1 MSNSNKAGPSK
12 PNKKKNNWFKHRN
25 FTNSP
30 VLVSRAQQI
39 NVGPEAAAGGFCPY
53 KAWNH
58 YFPLDDYSPTSDI
71 VESINVFDKFVK
83 DYFTTHDMNEVAT
96 RACIVV
102 DCKNLAAHT
111 SVKTKYPNFVA
122 NLRETPERII
132 NCIGLATHQYI
143 IRQYQQLA
151 SKEQTR
157 TQMLEALADVPVI
170 RARLYNFEPLTALKH
185 LKAKTF
191 GQFVA
196 IRGTLVKVSHVKPL
210 CTTMAFRCT
219 MCEQLQAILLIDN
232 KYSTPT
238 KCVSSSCR
246 GRSFEPL
253 RSHPLTEITDFQVV
267 KLQESVSE
275 EQRETGRMP
284 RTVEVELSRDLADTA
299 SPGDVVTITGVVK
312 VKKSEDG
319 VHFSHKA
326 KNKCMFLL
334 HIEGNHVSNSRGNTL
349 TDCRGNSADE
359 LLDFSAR
366 DLAGIEEIRK
376 QDDIFSLLVASLCPT
391 IFGQDMVKAGMLLC
405 LFGGNQNSDEDRIPV
420 RGNSHILL
428 VGDPGLGK
436 SQLLQAVSRLVPR
449 GVYICGNASSNSGLT
464 VTLTRDS
471 GTGDTGLEA
480 GALVLA
486 DQGVC
491 CIDEFDKMTNQH
503 QALLEAME
511 QQNISIAKAGI
522 VCSMPARC
530 SIIAAANPVGGHYN
544 KSKTVSENLK
554 MGGALLS
561 RFDLVYILLDTPD
574 EKRDKLLS
582 DHVMAMH
589 TGRKKKESLVKQLA
603 AASSRENIS
612 MGLLHD
618 RLSKYAR
625 KDECDPVPYSLL
637 WKYIAYARKTMKQ
650 VNLSPEACQV
660 LKEFYLELRKKGYT
674 ADSTPI
680 TTRQLESLRRLTEAR
695 CKVEFRDV
703 ASAEDAREVVE
714 IMQHCLYET
723 FADETNSL
731 QFERSFHGTGVS
743 KRGKIKK
750 LIALLNREASYKSSN
765 LFSTSDIRAL
775 AQKIGIEATSVS
787 EQIEVLNNQ
796 GFLIK
801 TGSSMYKLQTMD

>member
-1 MSNSNKAGPSK
+1 EAS
-12 PNKKKNNWFKHRN
+12 
-25 FTNSP
+25 
-30 VLVSRAQQI
+30 
-39 NVGPEAAAGGFCPY
+39 VGRFCPFR
-53 KAWNH
+53 AWNH
-58 YFPLDDYSPTSDI
+58 YFPLEDYSPNSDN
-71 VESINVFDKFVK
+71 VETINVFDKFVK
-83 DYFTTHDMNEVAT
+83 SYFETHDVNDVAT
-96 RACIVV
+96 KGCVVV
-102 DCKNLAAHT
+102 DCKVLADHS
-111 SVKTKYPNFVA
+111 SVKSKLPNLLE
-122 NLRETPERII
+122 NLREMPEKLI
-132 NCIGLATHQYI
+132 NCLGLATHHYI
-143 IRQYQQLA
+143 IKQFQQLA
-151 SKEQTR
+151 NKEDQTR
-157 TQMLEALADVPVI
+157 TQMLETLADVPVI

-191 GQFVA
+191 GQFVS

-210 CTTMAFRCT
+210 CTTMAFRCST
-219 MCEQLQAILLIDN
+219 CQQLQAILLIDN
-232 KYSTPT
+232 KYSTPN
-238 KCVSSSCR
+238 KCVSPACR
-246 GRSFEPL
+246 GRNFEPL
-253 RSHPLTEITDFQVV
+253 RSHPLTEITDWQIV
-267 KLQESVSE
+267 KLQETVCE

-284 RTVEVELSRDLADTA
+284 RTVEIELSRDLADTA
-299 SPGDVVTITGVVK
+299 SPGDVVTITGIVK

-319 VHFSHKA
+319 NHYSNKA

-334 HIEGNHVSNSRGNTL
+334 YIEGNHVSNSRGNTL
-349 TDCRGNSADE
+349 SGNTADE
-359 LLDFSAR
+359 LLDFTPR
-366 DLAGIEEIRK
+366 DLAGIQEIRK
-376 QDDIFSLLVASLCPT
+376 QDDIFSLLVSSLCPT
-391 IFGQDMVKAGMLLC
+391 IFGQDMVKAGLLLC
-405 LFGGNQNSDEDRIPV
+405 LFGGNQNTDDDRVPV
-420 RGNSHILL
+420 RGNSHVLL

-464 VTLTRDS
+464 VTLTRDT

-503 QALLEAME
+503 QVLLEAME

-544 KSKTVSENLK
+544 KAKTVSENLK

-574 EKRDKLLS
+574 EQRDKLLS

-603 AASSRENIS
+603 AASSSRENIS
-612 MGLLHD
+612 LGILHD
-618 RLSKYAR
+618 KLSSYAR
-625 KDECDPVPYSLL
+625 KDDCDPVPHYLL
-637 WKYIAYARKTMKQ
+637 WKYIAYARKTLKQ
-650 VNLSPEACQV
+650 VKLSPEACQV
-660 LKEFYLELRKKGYT
+660 LKDFYLELRQKGYT

-695 CKVEFRDV
+695 SKVEFRDIAT
-703 ASAEDAREVVE
+703 ASDAREVVE
-714 IMQHCLYET
+714 IMQHCLYEA
-723 FADETNSL
+723 FADEHDTIK
-731 QFERSFHGTGVS
+731 FERSFHGTGVS

-750 LIALLNREASYKSSN
+750 LIAALNKEASYKSSN
-765 LFSTSDIRAL
+765 LFTTGEIRVL
-775 AQKIGIEATSVS
+775 AQKLGVEFVS

-801 TGSSMYKLQTMD
+801 TGSSTYKLQTM